1 MARFLQYCTFV
12 PMAQPAP
19 NTPDAIDVTQL
30 TGPLTGAR
38 LPATTLPE
46 LVASQQLVLLHF
58 LRHFGCVFCQH
69 SIAKLY
75 ALKQRTPRFPTIYFV
90 HQSTVAEG
98 EAFFETR
105 YPGTPHI
112 SDPALVLY
120 DFFGIRRM
128 HPAQFLDPRVI
139 AGGTEA
145 LLEGYRQGPD
155 AGDVWVLT
163 GTFLFNKGKLIW
175 QHRARYPGDEPK

>member
-1 MARFLQYCTFV
+1 
-12 PMAQPAP
+12 MAQTSP
-19 NTPDAIDVTQL
+19 AIDVSLFTETL
-30 TGPLTGAR
+30 EGAR
-38 LPATTLPE
+38 LPANNLPA
-46 LVASQQLVLLHF
+46 LVASEKLVILHF
-58 LRHFGCVFCQH
+58 LRHFGCVFCQQ

-75 ALKQRTPRFPTIYFV
+75 ALKQRTPRFPIIYFV
-90 HQSTVAEG
+90 HQSSVDEG

-112 SDPALVLY
+112 SDPARKLY
-120 DFFGIRRM
+120 ALFDIQRM

-163 GTFLFNKGKLIW
+163 GTFLFLNGKLVW
-175 QHRARYPGDEPK
+175 QHRARYPGDEPKWEKLAVS